1 MDLIDNKKFNI
12 YIKLIQLLRM
22 MIVNNRLYI
31 FSGCIF
37 LYLGGGKV
45 SIIDPVDNC
54 SIYDNSIEYYF
65 HEYFQDRNIELDGHA
80 YKQVPNNLWQGAFA
94 YVYKKLFKPDEN
106 TARKFGAHT
115 KLDYDDSFT
124 LNKIIDI
131 YGDLVLRYDIKA
143 TQNMFCALTG
153 IHRDTLHNWES
164 NSNRAYIYYNNN
176 GEVITNIREY
186 ILNNRGDYTKEPSTT
201 YIDLVKKIK
210 SFSHDTAYNGL
221 NDTPVG
227 QITHANNSREAG
239 MEYNNKR
246 QIETVRAQALS
257 AAELPKLG
265 QIVPDVVQI
274 EQRDTD
280 G

>member
-1 MDLIDNKKFNI
+1 M
-12 YIKLIQLLRM
+12 
-22 MIVNNRLYI
+22 
-31 FSGCIF
+31 
-37 LYLGGGKV
+37 
-45 SIIDPVDNC
+45 SIIDPVDNG

-65 HEYFQDRNIELDGHA
+65 HEYFESRNIELDGHA

-115 KLDYDDSFT
+115 KLDYDDAFT
-124 LNKIIDI
+124 LNQIIDI

-153 IHRDTLHNWES
+153 IHRDTLHSWEMG
-164 NSNRAYIYYNNN
+164 NSRAYIYYNNK
-176 GEVITNIREY
+176 GQLITNIQDY
-186 ILNNRGDYTKEPSTT
+186 IGHNRGEYSKVSSTLHS
-201 YIDLVKKIK
+201 DLVKKIK
-210 SFSHDTAYNGL
+210 SFSHDCAYNAL

-227 QITHANNSREAG
+227 QITHANNSKEAG

-246 QIETVRAQALS
+246 QIETVRAQALT

-265 QIVPDVVQI
+265 QNATDVVQI
-274 EQRDTD
+274 EQKERGAIID
-280 G
+280 